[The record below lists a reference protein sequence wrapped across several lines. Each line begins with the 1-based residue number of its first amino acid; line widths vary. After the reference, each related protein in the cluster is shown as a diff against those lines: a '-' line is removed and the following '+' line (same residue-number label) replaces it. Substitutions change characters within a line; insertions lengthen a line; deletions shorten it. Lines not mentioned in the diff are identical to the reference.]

1 MKILLSRGQY
11 KAPATLAA
19 LGLALGLWPG
29 ATSPSHAAARRWQQT
44 PAQTGSPITGRVL
57 DEKGEALPGANVVV
71 KGTAVGTATNIDG
84 QYSINAPAGSTL
96 VFSFVGYPAQEII
109 LNGRTSID
117 VKFAAPQSQSLNDVV
132 VVGYGT
138 QSKREVT
145 GAIASVKARN
155 W

>member
-1 MKILLSRGQY
+1 
-11 KAPATLAA
+11 
-19 LGLALGLWPG
+19 
-29 ATSPSHAAARRWQQT
+29 
-44 PAQTGSPITGRVL
+44 VL

-96 VFSFVGYPAQEII
+96 VFSFVGYPAQEIT

-117 VKFAAPQSQSLNDVV
+117 VRFAAPQSQSLNDVV

-145 GAIASVKARN
+145 GAIASVKGEELVNQASQNPVAARQGIGRADYQLGPAGRVAPDSHSRRGLAGRGEPALCG
-155 W
+155 